1 MKLHHIFAAVA
12 TASILVSCSKTE
24 ESYVEDECA
33 LKMEAAEILLNCHTW
48 DDAFDAADELHAIA
62 DKIKELREEQKR
74 NAYEIEEAELSMT
87 LAEHKE
93 AADRIKNLRNEAND
107 KLKRAKEHIHGND
120 AGNSSYLQ
128 FAVDRVRH

>member
-12 TASILVSCSKTE
+12 TASILASCSKTE
-24 ESYVEDECA
+24 ESYVEDRCA
-33 LKMEAAEILLNCHTW
+33 LQMEAAEIMQNCHTW

-62 DKIKELREEQKR
+62 DKMKELREEQKR

-107 KLKRAKEHIHGND
+107 KLKRAMEHLSGND
-120 AGNSSYLQ
+120 AGKSAYLQ
-128 FAVDRVRH
+128 LAVDRVR